1 VTRRDLLRQ
10 LTGTLAVAAAPIL
23 AGATLAQ
30 RLLNPGLSMPTWRL
44 VQRRMGG
51 ELFSTHSQATARAT
65 GYLGWFED
73 KAGRVVGWLRA
84 DGALLRYTRRVGHQ
98 VAPQSRARNTFE
110 AAAPGLPKWTERIG
124 TAVPMDHRN
133 PVNW

>member
-1 VTRRDLLRQ
+1 MTRRDLLRQ

-44 VQRRMGG
+44 VQRRMGA
-51 ELFSTHSQATARAT
+51 EMFSTYPQATARVT

-84 DGALLRYTRRVGHQ
+84 DGAVLKMTRRVGHQ
-98 VAPQSRARNTFE
+98 HAPQGVARNTFN
-110 AAAPGLPKWTERIG
+110 ASLPGHARWIERIG